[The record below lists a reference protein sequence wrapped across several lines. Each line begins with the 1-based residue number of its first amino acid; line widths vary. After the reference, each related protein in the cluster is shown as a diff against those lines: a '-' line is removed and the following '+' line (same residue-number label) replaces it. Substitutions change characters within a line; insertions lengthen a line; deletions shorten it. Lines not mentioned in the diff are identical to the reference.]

1 MVDRTPNRGYAY
13 PECDPPL
20 VKDRSDIRYL
30 RDLAQSVNSDAT
42 VQDARILDI
51 LENPDTAMIS
61 MSSPVTGPIFT
72 VPYDF
77 SSWDEGG
84 VVDLGANGIRVVER
98 GFYYFTSTVRCTN
111 GGQLA
116 VMCRHLRNGLS
127 YQEGRRFEGPGR
139 TVVGNESS
147 MSVADTLYLKSGD
160 LVQTQVK
167 FDSSVVGIGPFTF
180 ECRLSMIQ
188 MLKLDV

>member
-1 MVDRTPNRGYAY
+1 MVDRTPNRNYAY

-30 RDLAQSVNSDAT
+30 GDLARDVNSDAI
-42 VQDARILDI
+42 VMSNRILDL

-61 MSSPVTGPIFT
+61 MATGVTGPIFT

-84 VVDLGANGIRVVER
+84 VVDLGAQGIRVQER
-98 GFYYFTSTVRCTN
+98 GFYFFTSTVFSTSAGN
-111 GGQLA
+111 VSL
-116 VMCRHLRNGLS
+116 MCRHLRNGKS
-127 YQEGRRFEGPGR
+127 YQEGRRFEGPAR
-139 TVVGNESS
+139 SVVGTTQS
-147 MSVADTLYLKSGD
+147 MSVSDVLSLQSGD

-167 FDSSVVGIGPFTF
+167 FDDTVAGIGPHNF
-180 ECRLSMIQ
+180 ECRLTMIQ